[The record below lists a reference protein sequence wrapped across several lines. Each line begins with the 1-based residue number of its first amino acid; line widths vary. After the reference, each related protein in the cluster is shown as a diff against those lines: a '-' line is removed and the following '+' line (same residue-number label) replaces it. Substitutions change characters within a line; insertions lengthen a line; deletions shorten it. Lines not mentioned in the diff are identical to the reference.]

1 MLRRILIPAS
11 GIRASLRCFS
21 SESGR
26 PSDPSGAN
34 LFDIRS
40 RQFEGRSIYMD
51 FGATTPLDFRV
62 LDAMLPFMTE
72 MFGNPHSRY
81 SALTRSHHYG
91 WETEK
96 AIELARE
103 RVANVIGADPKEIIF
118 TSGATESNNLALRG
132 LANFYGPDTGKRHII
147 TTQFVGS
154 ISCRN
159 TNAY

>member
-1 MLRRILIPAS
+1 MLRRILIPVS
-11 GIRASLRCFS
+11 SVRANLRRFS
-21 SESGR
+21 SEASQQAG
-26 PSDPSGAN
+26 PTSASGAN

-40 RQFEGRSIYMD
+40 KQFEGRSIYMD

-62 LDAMLPFMTE
+62 LDAMMPFMTE

-81 SALTRSHHYG
+81 ARVTRSHHYG

-132 LANFYGPDTGKRHII
+132 LANFYGADGGKRHII
-147 TTQFVGS
+147 TTQFVGF
-154 ISCRN
+154 R
-159 TNAY
+159 